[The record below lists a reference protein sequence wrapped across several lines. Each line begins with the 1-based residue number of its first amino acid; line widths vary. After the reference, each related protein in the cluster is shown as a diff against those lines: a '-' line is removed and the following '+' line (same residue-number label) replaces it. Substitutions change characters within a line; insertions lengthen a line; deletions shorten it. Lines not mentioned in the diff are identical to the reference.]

1 MTVNERLSRL
11 EKVVERLATSTTAFV
26 ESATEFQG
34 NVMRVLQAHQA
45 SIEAHQASIE
55 RLDAMVT
62 RFDAWLR
69 GQGPSNGHK
78 KGGIE

>member
-1 MTVNERLSRL
+1 MTVNERLTRL
-11 EKVVERLATSTTAFV
+11 EKIVEPLATSASAFV
-26 ESATEFQG
+26 ESATDFQA
-34 NVMRVLQAHQA
+34 NVTRIMGAHQS
-45 SIEAHQASIE
+45 SIEG
-55 RLDAMVT
+55 LDAMVT

>member
-1 MTVNERLSRL
+1 MTVNERLTRL
-11 EKVVERLATSTTAFV
+11 EKIVEPLATSASAFV
-26 ESATEFQG
+26 ESATDFQA
-34 NVMRVLQAHQA
+34 NVTRIMG
-45 SIEAHQASIE
+45 AHQASIE